1 MKNVLHVKVVEP
13 MADLLDRARGAMESL
28 DAGVIPE
35 PYFGIGFESFPQL
48 LEVFSLGRWAL
59 LTHLSAQGPLTL
71 ADLAR
76 GLGRDEAEVVG
87 DVAVLLDWTVL
98 ERQADGRVWVPWDEV
113 DLRLPLARQAA

>member
-1 MKNVLHVKVVEP
+1 
-13 MADLLDRARGAMESL
+13 MESL

-35 PYFGIGFESFPQL
+35 PYFGIGFESLPQL
-48 LEVFSLGRWAL
+48 PAVFSLGRWAL

-76 GLGRDEAEVVG
+76 GVGRDEAEVAG
-87 DVAVLLDWTVL
+87 DVAALLDWTVL

-113 DLRLPLARQAA
+113 DLRLPLARRAA